1 MQEYP
6 SFHQLFQLG
15 SGAGPVIQ
23 ANGRLNFEDDLR
35 SGSLLYCV
43 SQWTRVCNEY
53 VYYGNTSCGLTQF
66 SKSNNFLW
74 VCWFLGKN
82 ISNFVPP
89 AWKLYNP
96 YCHNIYSGEDRI
108 WYIRQFKVYQVV
120 GWFTCETPG
129 HYRQTNVLCWWDEK
143 AGSEIRNSSKGFWH
157 SFLEQSLPKFNL
169 TTSVTND

>member
-1 MQEYP
+1 MID
-6 SFHQLFQLG
+6 LLLL
-15 SGAGPVIQ
+15 IQ
-23 ANGRLNFEDDLR
+23 F
-35 SGSLLYCV
+35 
-43 SQWTRVCNEY
+43 
-53 VYYGNTSCGLTQF
+53 
-66 SKSNNFLW
+66 NNFLW

-169 TTSVTND
+169 TTSVTNDWFITIDSYDVEDLPSKIW